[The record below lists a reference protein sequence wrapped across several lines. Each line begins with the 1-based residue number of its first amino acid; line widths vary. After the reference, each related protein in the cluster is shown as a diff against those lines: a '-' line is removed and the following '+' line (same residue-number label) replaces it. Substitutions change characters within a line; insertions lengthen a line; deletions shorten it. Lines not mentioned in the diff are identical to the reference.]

1 MAEEVDYW
9 NALDKR
15 GVVNPEKLDVNPNRV
30 GISHGI
36 GDVGEGLK
44 ANVFR
49 GATVVELGFM
59 GRGKGYRSQPTGATP
74 ESFGANERE
83 DIRQLARINEVE
95 LSTHAAPD
103 LGRVSGISDDN
114 QSFNDA
120 ARQNAL
126 HEIQRAVG
134 FAADTAEGGAVVVH
148 LGEFPRA
155 VFEADEQFE
164 AHPEE
169 REKAPVYLV
178 DERTG
183 QIQGLRRDM
192 EVSVPKVKM
201 GKDGKPI
208 KDEFGEVY
216 ERKADGSIEFEPKTY
231 AKFAKEAGKEHPGKY
246 FYKEYFQKQLQQQ
259 RGEELR
265 WSHHAKESEET
276 YRNLKKV
283 HDEYEK
289 TLKTSKDKG
298 AARALLRST
307 LQERGLLPR
316 GVGEEGVF
324 SQEKHKELLE
334 NPIEF
339 VKRLMKHQKGEFDY
353 ANNIAISAG
362 RSVHET
368 EQNIENLKPIE
379 EFGVKKSADTIAK
392 AALGAY
398 KIEKAR
404 GFDKPLFI
412 SPENWNPES
421 FGNHPKEYKR
431 VIIESRDRMKELLVK
446 DGYGKQEAKKIARD
460 HIQGTFDVGH
470 LNFWRKYFK
479 EDPKD
484 SPKETDKKFRKWI
497 DKQAKMLADE
507 GIIGNVHLSD
517 NFGFHDEHLSPGE
530 GNAPIERFVKRLED
544 KGYAGK
550 YIGEP
555 GGQKEGFLHTA
566 WTGTLSTLNSPV
578 YRADGQTAGWS
589 DVEHAYFGNA
599 PQSPNFLVGDA
610 VPSKDWSLWSETPL
624 E

>member
-208 KDEFGEVY
+208 
-216 ERKADGSIEFEPKTY
+216 
-231 AKFAKEAGKEHPGKY
+231 
-246 FYKEYFQKQLQQQ
+246 
-259 RGEELR
+259 
-265 WSHHAKESEET
+265 
-276 YRNLKKV
+276 
-283 HDEYEK
+283 
-289 TLKTSKDKG
+289 
-298 AARALLRST
+298 
-307 LQERGLLPR
+307 
-316 GVGEEGVF
+316 
-324 SQEKHKELLE
+324 
-334 NPIEF
+334 
-339 VKRLMKHQKGEFDY
+339 
-353 ANNIAISAG
+353 
-362 RSVHET
+362 
-368 EQNIENLKPIE
+368 
-379 EFGVKKSADTIAK
+379 
-392 AALGAY
+392 
-398 KIEKAR
+398 
-404 GFDKPLFI
+404 
-412 SPENWNPES
+412 
-421 FGNHPKEYKR
+421 
-431 VIIESRDRMKELLVK
+431 
-446 DGYGKQEAKKIARD
+446 
-460 HIQGTFDVGH
+460 
-470 LNFWRKYFK
+470 
-479 EDPKD
+479 
-484 SPKETDKKFRKWI
+484 
-497 DKQAKMLADE
+497 
-507 GIIGNVHLSD
+507 
-517 NFGFHDEHLSPGE
+517 
-530 GNAPIERFVKRLED
+530 
-544 KGYAGK
+544 
-550 YIGEP
+550 
-555 GGQKEGFLHTA
+555 
-566 WTGTLSTLNSPV
+566 
-578 YRADGQTAGWS
+578 
-589 DVEHAYFGNA
+589 
-599 PQSPNFLVGDA
+599 
-610 VPSKDWSLWSETPL
+610 
-624 E
+624 